1 MDANQSGIA
10 LSRLQEKII
19 KLKEKKKTTN
29 SIPNLYRT
37 LWVIKYI

>member
-10 LSRLQEKII
+10 LSRLQK
-19 KLKEKKKTTN
+19 KTKRKKKNTN

-37 LWVIKYI
+37 LWVIKYIL

>member
-1 MDANQSGIA
+1 MDATQSGIA
-10 LSRLQEKII
+10 LSRLQKKII
-19 KLKEKKKTTN
+19 KLKEKKNTN